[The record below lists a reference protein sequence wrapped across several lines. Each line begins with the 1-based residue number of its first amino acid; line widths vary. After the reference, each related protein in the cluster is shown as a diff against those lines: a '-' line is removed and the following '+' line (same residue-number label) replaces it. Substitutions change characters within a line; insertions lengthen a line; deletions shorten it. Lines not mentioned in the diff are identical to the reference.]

1 MPGRICEISGD
12 RLVRDLE
19 VALEPR
25 QVEKVSAQRRRL
37 RRGEAVE
44 TWENPRLC
52 GGRRRAVRAAASLHA
67 AEAALRGAAWALG
80 SHQAGEWGGGRRVFH
95 TGCGTGAQSN

>member
-19 VALEPR
+19 VALEAR

-37 RRGEAVE
+37 RRVE
-44 TWENPRLC
+44 TVEKRGEFSTLE
-52 GGRRRAVRAAASLHA
+52 R
-67 AEAALRGAAWALG
+67 AEAG
-80 SHQAGEWGGGRRVFH
+80 
-95 TGCGTGAQSN
+95 